1 VLDAP
6 AASHAKNRKHTSIVT
21 TGSPDSPGIPARN
34 GFNGLPRDLPGDRA
48 LLSPSS
54 ADTSR
59 RLDASVEASEPHDF
73 AVRSGAVRQQ
83 HVSVHRIP
91 PRVRDDR
98 DRPSMGRDGGACK
111 SDLGPTGTEMFLQ
124 TGLDRPNHVDPVQQ
138 NGFLGNFVAPSRI
151 GMPAYLANRYAPP
164 FSIERWNA
172 GRACIRDNQALRL
185 G

>member
-138 NGFLGNFVAPSRI
+138 NGFWEISLPS
-151 GMPAYLANRYAPP
+151 PASACPLTWQIDTLHLSR
-164 FSIERWNA
+164 SNA
-172 GRACIRDNQALRL
+172 GTPGAHAFATTRR
-185 G
+185 